1 MAIATD
7 TEAAL
12 WAPPP
17 SGDTEP
23 DALAAL
29 RAVPLFS
36 DLKDREMKKVLR
48 LVHERSY
55 QPGEIIFREGEPGA
69 GMYIIKSGAVSIV
82 VRVPGGGE
90 RQLAL
95 LTSKQFFGEMA
106 LLEDVPRSATSVA
119 VERTALLGFFEP
131 DLEGLIERD
140 SQLGSRILWKLARLM
155 AARLRA
161 TNEALKAQRVENR

>member
-1 MAIATD
+1 MATVPD
-7 TEAAL
+7 TEAVL
-12 WAPPP
+12 WTPPP

-36 DLKDREMKKVLR
+36 ALKDRELKKVLR
-48 LVHERSY
+48 LVHERTY
-55 QPGEIIFREGEPGA
+55 QPGEIVFREGERGA

-82 VRVPGGGE
+82 ARLPGGGE

-95 LTSKQFFGEMA
+95 LTSRQFFGEMA
-106 LLEDVPRSATSVA
+106 LLEDAPRSATSLA

-131 DLEGLIERD
+131 DLEALIERD
-140 SQLGSRILWKLARLM
+140 SQLGSRILWQLARLM

-161 TNEALKAQRVENR
+161 TNEALKSHRTDPR